1 MKIGIVTYVKC
12 DNYGAELQAYA
23 LQWKLNKLGYDAEVI
38 DLQKIEKDLASN
50 ASSIVP
56 AIVNRFKIL
65 GWKAPWSIFKLAINV
80 LRRKVTAQK
89 NENNIKLKHRLF
101 IDFFENYIRHSKKH
115 YTIEE
120 IREATDLAYDVYIA
134 GSDQIWNYMHTDNL
148 DVYFLEFAKKSKA
161 KRMSYAA
168 SISVS
173 HIPDSRQNLYRKL
186 LPNIQYLSVRELQ
199 GAKIIEHLTGRKA
212 EVVLDPTLLINSGEW
227 TENVVRLP
235 EIKEKY
241 VLVYTLS
248 GSSYIK
254 RLSQYVA
261 KSLNCKIVDMRI
273 DFQKNKDGNVITCY
287 DLGPREWVGL
297 ISKAQYVITDSFH
310 GTAFSINFNKP
321 FTTLVNPVSNMNSR
335 VLSILE
341 ITQLTSRVIY
351 DDGDNIMPKDL
362 TIDFRPV
369 NQIIERW
376 RKKSIDFIHKSLQE

>member
-38 DLQKIEKDLASN
+38 DLEKIEKDLASN
-50 ASSIVP
+50 TSSIIP
-56 AIVNRFKIL
+56 AIVNRFKVL
-65 GWKAPWSIFKLAINV
+65 GWKAPWSILRLVINV
-80 LRRKVTAQK
+80 LKRKVTAQK
-89 NENNIKLKHRLF
+89 NIDNIKIKHQLF
-101 IDFFENYIRHSKKH
+101 TDFFENYIRHSNKY
-115 YTIEE
+115 YTIAE
-120 IREATDLAYDVYIA
+120 IRKTIDLNYDVYIA

-148 DVYFLEFAKKSKA
+148 DVYFLEFAKKFKA
-161 KRMSYAA
+161 KRVSYAA

-173 HIPDSRQNLYRKL
+173 HIPDSKKETYKEL

-199 GAKIIEHLTGRKA
+199 GAKIIKELTGLEA
-212 EVVLDPTLLINSGEW
+212 EVVLDPTLLINSNEW
-227 TENVVRLP
+227 KENVIQLP
-235 EIKEKY
+235 EFKEKY
-241 VLVYTLS
+241 VLIYTLS

-254 RLSQYVA
+254 RLSQYIA
-261 KSLNCKIVDMRI
+261 KKLNCKIVDMRI
-273 DFQKNKDGNVITCY
+273 DFQKNKNDKIITCY

-297 ISKAQYVITDSFH
+297 ISKAEYVITDSFH

-341 ITQLTSRVIY
+341 ITQLTNRIIY
-351 DDGDNIMPKDL
+351 DDGKNTMPKDL
-362 TIDFRPV
+362 TVDFTFV
-369 NQIIERW
+369 NQIIEQW